1 MLSDLR
7 AGFSRAQAR
16 YSLGWTG
23 LIVVV
28 VSFWVFVLILIPQMA
43 ILEFSLRP
51 NAPMGGMSTS
61 DSGYTLEHYRFFLG
75 GADGYGASRSFID
88 ARILWRTLTAA
99 LLVTVFTLLVAY
111 PLSWYLACVATD
123 HIKRLM
129 IVALVIPYWIN
140 DILRAYAFR
149 IIFGELGVVNTLLL
163 GMGAVH
169 VPVDFIRS
177 EVALHAALAYAYLLL
192 MVFPLYSVMSSQNPS
207 EIEAARDFGASWPRI
222 HRRIV
227 FPFAMPGIAAGSTM
241 VFMLS
246 AGALA
251 VPQVLGGPSTIWF
264 TELIYQSFF
273 ESLNWA
279 RGAAY
284 AVILLITSAVLVT
297 LFARLFRVK
306 IGELVQ

>member
-1 MLSDLR
+1 
-7 AGFSRAQAR
+7 
-16 YSLGWTG
+16 
-23 LIVVV
+23 
-28 VSFWVFVLILIPQMA
+28 
-43 ILEFSLRP
+43 
-51 NAPMGGMSTS
+51 MGATSTEGGS
-61 DSGYTLEHYRFFLG
+61 YTLEHYRFFLG
-75 GADGYGASRSFID
+75 GADGHNASHSFID
-88 ARILWRTLTAA
+88 ARILWRTLMSA
-99 LLVTVFTLLVAY
+99 LFVTVLTLLLAY
-111 PLSWYLACVATD
+111 PLSWYLAYVAAD
-123 HIKRLM
+123 QIKRLM

-149 IIFGELGVVNTLLL
+149 IIFGELGVVNTILL
-163 GMGAVH
+163 GMGAVQA
-169 VPVDFIRS
+169 PIDFIRS
-177 EVALHAALAYAYLLL
+177 EVALHAGLAYAYLLL
-192 MVFPLYSVMSSQNPS
+192 MVFPLYNVMANQNPA
-207 EIEAARDFGASWPRI
+207 EIEAARDFGASWSRI

-227 FPFAMPGIAAGSTM
+227 LPFAMPGVAAGCTM

-284 AVILLITSAVLVT
+284 AVILLITSTVLVIV
-297 LFARLFRVK
+297 FARIFRVK